1 MIPVKSVEGARV
13 SLRPVGEE
21 AAGSDYLGWLHDPE
35 VTRYLEA
42 RFTDY
47 TAERLCAYIRAENE
61 RPNAIFFGIYL
72 NSDGRLIGTI
82 KLSQVRAEH
91 RHCELGLMIGDKTA
105 WGRGYG
111 AEAIE
116 LACRYAFE
124 CLGLHKVAAGCY
136 GNNLG
141 SARAFE
147 KAGFSLEGRLAEDR
161 WSAEGW
167 VDKLWLGLINP
178 GENERRQKR
187 EDHS

>member
-1 MIPVKSVEGARV
+1 MKPEKCIEGKRV
-13 SLRPVGEE
+13 TLRPISEE
-21 AAGSDYLGWLHDPE
+21 APLIDYLGWLQDSE

-47 TAERLCAYIRAENE
+47 TVEKLRAYIRAENE
-61 RPNAIFFGIYL
+61 KPNAFFFGICL
-72 NSDGRLIGTI
+72 NPDGRLIGTI

-161 WSAEGW
+161 WSAAGW

-178 GENERRQKR
+178 SENGRRQKR
-187 EDHS
+187 ENHS